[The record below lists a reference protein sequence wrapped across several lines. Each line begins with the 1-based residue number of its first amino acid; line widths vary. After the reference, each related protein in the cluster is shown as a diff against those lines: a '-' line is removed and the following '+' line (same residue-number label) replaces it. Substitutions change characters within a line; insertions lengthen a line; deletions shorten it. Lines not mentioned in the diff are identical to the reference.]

1 MAEQQ
6 RFIDAGALG
15 DLACGG
21 PAIAASRKQPR
32 RCAQDLA
39 AAVER

>member
-21 PAIAASRKQPR
+21 PAIAAARKQSGGS
-32 RCAQDLA
+32 AHDLPA
-39 AAVER
+39 TVQG